1 MRCINK
7 FVNMCKLISTL
18 VIAQFP
24 AQYDQYFPRFS
35 DFENLF
41 AELTT
46 KYANVRKYWLYCTLE
61 TLDN

>member
-24 AQYDQYFPRFS
+24 AQYDQYFPSFS

-46 KYANVRKYWLYCTLE
+46 KYANVRKY
-61 TLDN
+61 